1 LRDIFSCFSHEVQG
15 QFECPP
21 KVIYSSTEPPP
32 DSKTRFE
39 ETMNKKTM
47 PPSNRILVEGTMDEK
62 GGVNLKATMHIAI
75 LC

>member
-1 LRDIFSCFSHEVQG
+1 
-15 QFECPP
+15 
-21 KVIYSSTEPPP
+21 
-32 DSKTRFE
+32 
-39 ETMNKKTM
+39 MNKKTR